1 MIEKLTLLH
10 PEIALFVAACVV
22 VLIGV
27 SPRVGLRR
35 LGPWIAAL
43 GLAVALGL
51 GLASPGA
58 EAASRQGALLPGLLP
73 YAKSVIAG
81 VALLILPVLSGT
93 VDTGFERAV
102 QKGRRFDPADATRGE
117 FYAFFLFSV
126 MGVML
131 TATADDLI
139 WLFLSLELTSLP
151 TYIMVAMSTPR
162 LRSQE
167 SGVKY
172 FFLGAFGAAIFLY
185 GFALLYG
192 AAGTTFLPEIAR
204 AFATG
209 EAGLIGT
216 AGLVISMIG
225 VAFKI
230 AAVPM
235 HFYAADVY
243 QGAAAPVAAY
253 LAFAPKAAGMLA
265 LILLLSMVGWT
276 EGASGTSLPP
286 EIRVTLWVM
295 AAMTMTVGNALAILQ
310 RDVKRIL
317 AYSSIAHSGYMLVG
331 LVVGPGTGSVA
342 SNGLGAALFYLL
354 TYGVMNLGAFAVLAA
369 LTKRVEGTDERV
381 EIETVDDLRG
391 LARSHPWLAW
401 SMALCAASL
410 LGLPP
415 LLGFFGKLYLFT
427 SAIEAGEIL
436 LVIVLGVNSAAAA
449 FYYLRLVAAPL
460 LEPRDDFAEAPEP
473 EPAVG
478 RRLAAMLSAAGVILL
493 VPFAGLLIEKAGEAT
508 EPGGIPLVESGV
520 EENPLAAGREDPVAT
535 RSP

>member
-1 MIEKLTLLH
+1 MIEKLALLY
-10 PEIALFVAACVV
+10 PEIALFAAACVV
-22 VLIGV
+22 MLIGV
-27 SPRVGLRR
+27 SPNAAIRR
-35 LGPWIAAL
+35 LAPWATAL

-51 GLASPGA
+51 GLSSPGA
-58 EAASRQGALLPGLLP
+58 DSAARQGALLPGLLP

-93 VDTGFERAV
+93 VDTDFERAV

-151 TYIMVAMSTPR
+151 TYIMVAMSTSR

-204 AFATG
+204 AFAMG

-216 AGLVISMIG
+216 AGLVISIIG

-276 EGASGTSLPP
+276 EGPNGTSLPP
-286 EIRVTLWVM
+286 EFRITLWVM

-317 AYSSIAHSGYMLVG
+317 AYSSVAHSGYMLVG
-331 LVVGPGTGSVA
+331 LVAGPGTGSVA

-391 LARSHPWLAW
+391 LVRTHPWLAW
-401 SMALCAASL
+401 AMALSAASL

-449 FYYLRLVAAPL
+449 LYYLRLVAAPL
-460 LEPRDDFAEAPEP
+460 LEARDELAEAPEP
-473 EPAVG
+473 APGGG
-478 RRLAAMLSAAGVILL
+478 RRLAAILSAAGVFAL
-493 VPFAGLLIEKAGEAT
+493 VPFAGILIDKASEAT
-508 EPGGIPLVESGV
+508 APGSLSLVEA
-520 EENPLAAGREDPVAT
+520 EEIEEPVAAAHEVQATET
-535 RSP
+535 RQ